1 MSSHN
6 SKYYKKSLKRNKVV
20 SHTQEKFLKRKR
32 DDDNNTDSQPEKTAV
47 TQPVNFQLRKITQKQ
62 MLSMTIC

>member
-32 DDDNNTDSQPEKTAV
+32 DDDNNTDSQSEKTAV